1 MTMRIGPT
9 TWHPRRLRKRM
20 RRAALVVRV
29 AARFLLDDL
38 VKCVSYL
45 EYEAM

>member
-1 MTMRIGPT
+1 MTARNGPT
-9 TWHPRRLRKRM
+9 IRHPRRLRKRL

-29 AARFLLDDL
+29 VARFLPDDL

-45 EYEAM
+45 EHGMI